1 VKVWN
6 LNVKRGADGS
16 KHLDIQMH
24 GVIDG
29 GWLDENP
36 VNTAEVIAELQQHL
50 DAKTVGVRINSVGGS
65 AFGGVAMYNALQ
77 SHPGEV
83 TCIVEGLAASA
94 ASLVAMAGKCV
105 MGPGSMLMIHKP
117 AVMAMGNADDLRK
130 AANALDKIQDALAGI
145 YVAKTGKSLD
155 EVNALLDEET
165 WMTADE
171 AIAAGFAD
179 SMGHEEPDGDED
191 ENGEEPAGPEE
202 PTALG
207 DLVVWNEVAFPKAA
221 LPERIVAMAKPP
233 KPVPVV
239 AMAAPVV
246 ASDVKITVDG
256 APTPEIAASV
266 AESVRAAF
274 AASPAAPQA
283 AAAVTP
289 IINRAYLAE
298 KHPEL
303 VAALLEEGRTAG
315 VAAERARLK
324 AIDELPAL
332 GCAALVAAAKYGDQP
347 LEAPALAVQI
357 VKAQKGVG
365 AELMAAR
372 ALESAPLSNLG
383 APAPDAATA
392 TASEQRLVAAITAGG
407 NARRGVTR

>member
-1 VKVWN
+1 MTTEIFN
-6 LNVKRGADGS
+6 FAVKRGGDGS
-16 KHLDIQMH
+16 KHLDLQLR

-29 GWLDENP
+29 GWLDEESVSTAKISAL
-36 VNTAEVIAELQQHL
+36 VNEHL
-50 DAKTVGVRINSVGGS
+50 DAKTITCRINSIGGS
-65 AFGGVAMYNALQ
+65 MFGGIALHNVLAQ
-77 SHPGEV
+77 HPAEV

-94 ASLVAMAGKCV
+94 ASLIAMAGKLV
-105 MGPGSMLMIHKP
+105 MGKGAMLMVHSP
-117 AVMAMGNADDLRK
+117 LAGVMGNARELRQMADL
-130 AANALDKIQDALAGI
+130 LDKAQEGLCAI
-145 YVAKTGKSLD
+145 YESKTGKSRD
-155 EVNALLDEET
+155 EISALLNAET
-165 WMTADE
+165 WMTAEE
-171 AIAAGFAD
+171 AVASGFAD
-179 SMGHEEPDGDED
+179 EVAEAGHWEPDGDED
-191 ENGEEPAGPEE
+191 AEGNEPDGPEE

-207 DLVVWNEVAFPKAA
+207 DLVVWNHVAFPKAA

-233 KPVPVV
+233 KPVAAIVPPAPAQPSVV
-239 AMAAPVV
+239 VEQP
-246 ASDVKITVDG
+246 S
-256 APTPEIAASV
+256 
-266 AESVRAAF
+266 
-274 AASPAAPQA
+274 

-357 VKAQKGVG
+357 VKAQKGAG